1 MSEHEKINYVEFPA
15 KNLEEVKRF
24 YSQAFEWVFTDYG
37 SEYVAFS
44 NAGLEGG
51 FFKSELCS
59 SSDQGAA
66 LIVLYSDHLDITLE
80 KIESSGGQIIKP
92 IFEFPGGRRFHFTD
106 PNGNE
111 LAVWSNR

>member
-1 MSEHEKINYVEFPA
+1 MSEHEKLNYVEFPA

-24 YSQAFEWVFTDYG
+24 YSQAFEWTFTDYG
-37 SEYVAFS
+37 PEYVAFS

-59 SSDQGAA
+59 SSNKGAA
-66 LIVLYSDHLDITLE
+66 LIVFYSSNLEVTLDKVE
-80 KIESSGGQIIKP
+80 VAGGEIIKP
-92 IFEFPGGRRFHFTD
+92 IFEFPGGRRFHFAD

-111 LAVWSNR
+111 LAVWSDQ